1 MDICVPVAGPV
12 KASGQMEPGEWPAM
26 SLVRSVYRG
35 GYEGLY
41 EVHVSGPDASP
52 DPATWRPELNQPVAS

>member
-1 MDICVPVAGPV
+1 
-12 KASGQMEPGEWPAM
+12 MEPGEWPAM

-41 EVHVSGPDASP
+41 EVHVSGPDSSP
-52 DPATWRPELNQPVAS
+52 DSATWQTELNQPVAS